1 MRKGYNCVYPECQ
14 TISKY
19 LIARMEIDAMITLDA
34 AQIAAR
40 VKTPQEQIELEELI
54 CNEICCHIAANKKRS
69 SMESP
74 KHA

>member
-1 MRKGYNCVYPECQ
+1 
-14 TISKY
+14 
-19 LIARMEIDAMITLDA
+19 MEIDAMITLDAEMLYYLAKCCDSA